1 MNRSFRQ
8 KVRLYFSQ
16 AWLAYHSRFAIT
28 NPFGYFTAKFGFA
41 FFLMIFFLFMA
52 KYLGFLDP
60 QYIIIGNMILIPAN
74 GSMCGLTLSIGD
86 EREWGTLSYVI
97 GSPASRAIIFL
108 GKSFFYVL
116 DGFLTA
122 LIGFG
127 IAALIFHIDF
137 SQIDFGLLLSC
148 VFLIALTSTG
158 MGFIFGSISL
168 TTRDGWPILNTFLS
182 LLYILV
188 GVNFPVEA
196 LPDFLE
202 PIAYWLPLTRGLQA
216 ARLVLAG
223 SDWDAV
229 RGLIFGE
236 ALVGGFYILLGY
248 VMFLLIE
255 KRSTLSGTLDAY

>member
-1 MNRSFRQ
+1 MSQAMRRNL
-8 KVRLYFSQ
+8 RLYFSQ

-74 GSMCGLTLSIGD
+74 GSLCGLTLSIGD

-127 IAALIFHIDF
+127 IAGLILHIDF
-137 SQIDFGLLLSC
+137 SQIDFGLVLTC
-148 VFLIALTSTG
+148 VFITACTSTG
-158 MGFIFGSISL
+158 LGFIFGSISL

-196 LPDFLE
+196 LPGILQ
-202 PIAYWLPLTRGLQA
+202 PMAYWLPLTRGLQA
-216 ARLVLAG
+216 ARLALEGAG
-223 SDWDAV
+223 WGAV
-229 RGLIFGE
+229 RMLILGE
-236 ALVGGFYILLGY
+236 ALVGGVYILLGFL
-248 VMFLLIE
+248 MFLMIE
-255 KRSTLSGTLDAY
+255 KRSTRSGSLDAY